1 MIYKSSFAYSFSGK
15 SQRSSII
22 PFVHSKIPPVGTYI
36 KNILNPP
43 SKGFRFSQTPKFK
56 SNRPK
61 TPGPGEYNFKETF
74 GNAPKFSINKNDK
87 ITTIQKQIKI
97 KTREKTPGPGKYN
110 NTYENFNKTMGKKI
124 ISKKFSKLKKL
135 QSFNNNFPGPGA
147 YDTKSSKDF
156 GNSIKYSIGKSNRS
170 EIIDKN
176 KLNSSTKNKNDI
188 KALDPAYYNIKE
200 TFGNVSFYNKPLIR
214 GKPKNPIRNKTPG
227 PGAYDTINSKKKT
240 LKTEPKFSISKSNR
254 SNIINHKINN
264 VNIGPGKYKK
274 INKFDRNNKSFT
286 FSKSQRMKIIR
297 SKTPGP
303 GFYNIP
309 SSFAVTP
316 DYVGIKN
323 EFRNI

>member
-1 MIYKSSFAYSFSGK
+1 MKYKGLTDQEVEK
-15 SQRSSII
+15 SRESNGSNVI
-22 PFVHSKIPPVGTYI
+22 PDSEPTTFW
-36 KNILNPP
+36 
-43 SKGFRFSQTPKFK
+43 
-56 SNRPK
+56 
-61 TPGPGEYNFKETF
+61 EEFKETF
-74 GNAPKFSINKNDK
+74 GDAPKFSINKNDK

-124 ISKKFSKLKKL
+124 ISKKFSKLKKI

-214 GKPKNPIRNKTPG
+214 GKPKNIIRNKTPG
-227 PGAYDTINSKKKT
+227 PGAYDTINSSHTGPVGEKKK
-240 LKTEPKFSISKSNR
+240 
-254 SNIINHKINN
+254 
-264 VNIGPGKYKK
+264 GKQK
-274 INKFDRNNKSFT
+274 
-286 FSKSQRMKIIR
+286 
-297 SKTPGP
+297 
-303 GFYNIP
+303 
-309 SSFAVTP
+309 
-316 DYVGIKN
+316 
-323 EFRNI
+323 